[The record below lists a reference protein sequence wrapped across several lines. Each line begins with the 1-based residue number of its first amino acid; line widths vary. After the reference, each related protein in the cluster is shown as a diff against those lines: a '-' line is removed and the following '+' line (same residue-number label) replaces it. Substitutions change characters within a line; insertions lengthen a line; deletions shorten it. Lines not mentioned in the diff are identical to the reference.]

1 MRHGTRAVQI
11 LLVAGALAA
20 PFVVSGCLFHHP
32 SGPWMSVE
40 EPRYEQWERATH
52 RTHQAYQLRGEDE
65 QKEYWQWRQS
75 NS

>member
-11 LLVAGALAA
+11 LLVAGALAS
-20 PFVVSGCLFHHP
+20 PLVVSGCFHHAN
-32 SGPWMSVE
+32 GPWMSVE

-52 RTHQAYQLRGEDE
+52 RTHQAYPLRGDDE

-75 NS
+75 HS